1 MSKSNLHIIS
11 PFTYNMAAP
20 CILTM
25 KFSMHSPIEKVK
37 HSWDNRPVLQNSRCL
52 AILKHWFVVSSLYTK
67 GHHQDAFWLAHRYG
81 SFSSSYSELRNLVS
95 SSVALFEIKNH
106 TILETRLF
114 DSTNK
119 LGWSVSIF
127 WII

>member
-11 PFTYNMAAP
+11 PFTYYVAAP

-52 AILKHWFVVSSLYTK
+52 AILKHWFVVPSLYTK
-67 GHHQDAFWLAHRYG
+67 GAIKTLSDWLTDMVR
-81 SFSSSYSELRNLVS
+81 SPPPTVS
-95 SSVALFEIKNH
+95 SETWFPVQSLFLKLRI
-106 TILETRLF
+106 TRFLKLDF
-114 DSTNK
+114 SIQLTN
-119 LGWSVSIF
+119 WDDQ
-127 WII
+127 